1 MTSSPSPMDSPTVYQ
16 DKIWDRLF
24 IALFSRKM
32 ANAIGC
38 RPTPGYAGFV
48 ALSKQIM
55 RGRTP
60 KEQQAVV
67 GIVLRSLVPAPVLWG
82 IRTLFSPTR
91 WVCESNAWFA
101 ANLFEW
107 LVGPCEVQ
115 TADIPQADG
124 TVQTQAS
131 KVQIKK
137 CRYLEE
143 SACVGLCVNLCKV
156 PTQEFFTN
164 EFGIPVTMNPNFDD
178 LSCEMIFGQ
187 HATPVEDDDNI
198 QQQPCFVDDCAIA
211 SPKAPSCPK
220 VG

>member
-1 MTSSPSPMDSPTVYQ
+1 
-16 DKIWDRLF
+16 
-24 IALFSRKM
+24 M
-32 ANAIGC
+32 AKAIGIKSIQ
-38 RPTPGYAGFV
+38 PGYAGFV
-48 ALSKQIM
+48 KLSKQIM
-55 RGRTP
+55 AGRSP
-60 KEQQAVV
+60 RQQQAVV
-67 GIVLRSLVPAPVLWG
+67 GVVLRSLVPAPILWG

-115 TADIPQADG
+115 TVDIPQADG
-124 TVQTQAS
+124 SVKTQAS
-131 KVQIKK
+131 QVHIKK

-156 PTQEFFTN
+156 PTQEFFTQ

-187 HATPVEDDDNI
+187 HAIPVEEDEKI
-198 QQQPCFVDDCAIA
+198 QQQSCFVDDCAIA
-211 SPKAPSCPK
+211 TPKATTCPN
-220 VG
+220 VE